1 MRYYL
6 HTICGSASKESAC
19 NAGALGWERPPG
31 KGKGYPVQYDSRENS
46 MRYTWVAK
54 SRTRMSDFH
63 YVILLPPS
71 DARILNKM
79 VFHRVMELCDPIT
92 GGHGSS
98 LQYSCLED
106 PHGQRSLVACSLWGL
121 KELNISER
129 LRAHIAV
136 SPTSFSSLWLLATF
150 NLSYCYC

>member
-1 MRYYL
+1 
-6 HTICGSASKESAC
+6 
-19 NAGALGWERPPG
+19 
-31 KGKGYPVQYDSRENS
+31 
-46 MRYTWVAK
+46 
-54 SRTRMSDFH
+54 
-63 YVILLPPS
+63 
-71 DARILNKM
+71 
-79 VFHRVMELCDPIT
+79 MELCDLIT

-136 SPTSFSSLWLLATF
+136 SPTYFSSLWLLATF